1 MFGFI
6 MEGAHWLDAWLR
18 QHIGRAYAGILG
30 AGMAASI
37 VASLRG
43 LGHAMG
49 SSPDILKIAG
59 LVAFQLILLV
69 NQLAQFHDYRQ
80 EAKARRAARRDVGR
94 N

>member
-1 MFGFI
+1 MS
-6 MEGAHWLDAWLR
+6 
-18 QHIGRAYAGILG
+18 RAMAFLASHEALAPLG
-30 AGMAASI
+30 SRMRSMASI